1 MKRWSILLLT
11 GFSACTVGGI
21 DFTQPTQA
29 REMAGNYH
37 LTLQA
42 AGECDL
48 PVKTYEFDVVG
59 VLGSTQKDTLVMTL
73 AGGDRR
79 VHLVFCGNCQADP
92 ATIYAN
98 LDTDGPPTG
107 QAPLP
112 AGRKLSAQGL
122 LTGRVS
128 AGQGGRT
135 EVQNG
140 FLSGTIEVSLA
151 TDEENDTLGS
161 CQSDLHTWS
170 LRAR

>member
-11 GFSACTVGGI
+11 GLSGCTVGGI
-21 DFTQPTQA
+21 DFTQPTSA
-29 REMAGNYH
+29 RDMAGNYH
-37 LTLQA
+37 FTIQA

-48 PVKTYEFDVVG
+48 PVKQYEFDVVG
-59 VLGSTQKDTLVMTL
+59 VLGSTHKDTLVVTL
-73 AGGDRR
+73 PGGDRR
-79 VHLVFCGNCQADP
+79 VHMVFCGNCQADP
-92 ATIYAN
+92 ETIYAN

-112 AGRKLSAQGL
+112 GGRKLLAQGL

-128 AGQGGRT
+128 AQGGRT

-140 FLSGTIEVSLA
+140 FLSGTVEVSL
-151 TDEENDTLGS
+151 TEDEETDTLGS